1 MPQYRIF
8 TKIRLMWHGMIRVI
22 AMRKFLG
29 YTTLILCCFLALL
42 LTSCGAV
49 SIEKSLEKI
58 AMDNGNFTNIDI
70 HSSQYFY
77 EVILDCVEYPT
88 EEQCDDLAAK
98 MFKKAYSKDYEYMN
112 FNYIEIVIGEDSSN
126 MVHGDKHFESIAH
139 YRLYRTA
146 IHNIDMENIDNL
158 QLARL
163 SNKQYRKAG
172 SREWYRQECYYRQE
186 HFTVK

>member
-1 MPQYRIF
+1 MHKFYRI
-8 TKIRLMWHGMIRVI
+8 IS
-22 AMRKFLG
+22 
-29 YTTLILCCFLALL
+29 LILCCVLALL
-42 LTSCGAV
+42 IAGCGTV
-49 SIEKSLEKI
+49 SLEKSLEKI
-58 AMDNGNFTNIDI
+58 ALDNGNFTSISINSQQ
-70 HSSQYFY
+70 SSV
-77 EVILDCVEYPT
+77 EVILGYAKYPT

-98 MFKKAYSKDYEYMN
+98 MFKKAYSKDYEDMN

-126 MVHGDKHFESIAH
+126 IVHGDKHFECIAH

-146 IHNIDMENIDNL
+146 IHNIDMENIDNF

-172 SREWYRQECYYRQE
+172 SREWYRQECYYGQE

>member
-1 MPQYRIF
+1 MHKFYRI
-8 TKIRLMWHGMIRVI
+8 I
-22 AMRKFLG
+22 FL
-29 YTTLILCCFLALL
+29 ISCCAFALL
-42 LTSCGAV
+42 LTGCGAV
-49 SIEKSLEKI
+49 SLEKSLEKI
-58 AMDNGNFTNIDI
+58 ALDNDKFTSISINSQQ
-70 HSSQYFY
+70 SSV
-77 EVILDCVEYPT
+77 EVILGYAKYPT

-98 MFKKAYSKDYEYMN
+98 MFKKAYSKDYEHMN

-126 MVHGDKHFESIAH
+126 IVHGDKYFRCIAH